1 MKTRKFLT
9 GLGMVNIGGGIFL
22 FLIFFLLQGIFI
34 FPLGVLFIIFG
45 VGVIRRKFYPKLLF
59 FGMVPVSIL
68 FFLMVIMLGTSDS
81 VPEYYKTPLLIQIV
95 LTLPI
100 LFIVGADVII
110 FTRSTISRAF
120 QNK

>member
-1 MKTRKFLT
+1 MRRFLT
-9 GLGMVNIGGGIFL
+9 ILGIVNISGGIFL
-22 FLIFFLLQGIFI
+22 SLVFFLFQGIFI

-45 VGVIRRKFYPKLLF
+45 GGILRRKFYPKLLF
-59 FGMVPVSIL
+59 LGMVPVSIL

-81 VPEYYKTPLLIQIV
+81 VPEYYKTPLLVQIV

-110 FTRSTISRAF
+110 FTRSTISKIF